1 MLFGAF
7 HGTPRIRFGQFVQK
21 SDFLTFRCT
30 FGIFIQN
37 GAPRCSKN
45 EHNNLN
51 NIYFVPGQV
60 RRVCKDDK
68 EIKLNHVLAHEQ
80 IAMVVYICI
89 PHIVAILVDDIP
101 NGESPLDNQNSDK
114 GFLDLVL
121 HSYSICV
128 PRNHVSGLLFRD
140 KMFPHLRQY
149 LKMVLDRS
157 ILSDVPK
164 WLISDLIPK
173 KSETFQFLKI
183 FTMRRTDAKILKIKK
198 G

>member
-1 MLFGAF
+1 M
-7 HGTPRIRFGQFVQK
+7 
-21 SDFLTFRCT
+21 
-30 FGIFIQN
+30 
-37 GAPRCSKN
+37 
-45 EHNNLN
+45 
-51 NIYFVPGQV
+51 
-60 RRVCKDDK
+60 DDK

-80 IAMVVYICI
+80 NVTVEYICI
-89 PHIVAILVDDIP
+89 PHIVAILVDEIP

-114 GFLDLVL
+114 GFLVVVL

-164 WLISDLIPK
+164 WFISDLIPK
-173 KSETFQFLKI
+173 KSEKTV
-183 FTMRRTDAKILKIKK
+183 KILDNC
-198 G
+198 